1 MENTPCLI
9 AVFPDTKSL
18 DDKIPSIYLKHFQSI
33 GSAIQNMLLDAHEL
47 GLGTCWIGEIL
58 KNEDKVRGLLGVIEG
73 NDTVLESYKR
83 YVIIY

>member
-1 MENTPCLI
+1 
-9 AVFPDTKSL
+9 
-18 DDKIPSIYLKHFQSI
+18 
-33 GSAIQNMLLDAHEL
+33 MLLDAHEL